1 MDTEDGYYLAF
12 SYCLGIG
19 PQRFSALLN
28 VFETAEKAYTAPLP
42 ELQEVVGLDPAHKL
56 DIFRNSFSIER
67 TRTEIQQ
74 KNIRVLSRRSPLFPT
89 QLRVLPD
96 SPICIYIKGKEE
108 DIDFSEK
115 LFFGIVGT
123 RRPSWYGQQ
132 ISRRF
137 SALLTQAGFCIV
149 SGMAL
154 GVDTV
159 AHQAALENG
168 GKTVAVLGCGVDII
182 YPPQNRKL
190 YEQIISGGGV
200 VLSEFPPGQTVL
212 KGLFVARNRLISGLS
227 AGIMVVEGLKN
238 SGALITAR
246 YAAEQGKDVFAPP
259 VPLTSPLSE
268 APNILLKQG
277 AKLVTGVEDI
287 LEEYGINA
295 RPVLKNI
302 VDGLS
307 AEEQKIVSHIQ
318 SEPLIVDDIALRIQE
333 PVTSV
338 LNTLSMLEISGVVK
352 KNMEGKYELAV

>member
-28 VFETAEKAYTAPLP
+28 VFDTAEKAYAAS
-42 ELQEVVGLDPAHKL
+42 VDKL
-56 DIFRNSFSIER
+56 SPVIGVDAAQKLERFRNSFAIDQTKKELQR
-67 TRTEIQQ
+67 
-74 KNIRVLSRRSPLFPT
+74 KNIYIVSRRSPLFPT

-137 SALLTQAGFCIV
+137 SALLTQAGFSIV

-159 AHQAALENG
+159 AHQAALENR

-182 YPPQNRKL
+182 YPPQNKKL
-190 YEQIISGGGV
+190 YDQIIDGGGM

-295 RPVLKNI
+295 RPVLKNM

-307 AEEQKIVSHIQ
+307 PEEQLIVSHIQ